1 MFKIYGGH
9 EKFTQWTKNNKLIM
23 SKLPVGAEVLFYND
37 PKEDEPR
44 VAEVYEFQEEN
55 GTKINVVDVPNNLL
69 TETNKIKVR
78 VPEKVKSLYGV
89 IYMVAGQREKY
100 FEVEAASKPDD
111 YIYDNE
117 EEDGCGCSGEVS
129 EEQVVNIVNNYFS
142 EDYEYVPNSEVI
154 ALLSDY

>member
-9 EKFTQWTKNNKLIM
+9 EKFTQWTKGQKLIM

-37 PKEDEPR
+37 PKEDDPR

-78 VPEKVKSLYGV
+78 IPEKVKSLYGV
-89 IYMVAGQREKY
+89 IHMVAGQRERY
-100 FEVEAASKPDD
+100 FEVEPAAKPDD
-111 YIYDNE
+111 YVYDDE
-117 EEDGCGCSGEVS
+117 GETSGGVS
-129 EEQVVNIVNNYFS
+129 DEQVESAIN
-142 EDYEYVPNSEVI
+142 DYLSDDANRVSNSEII
-154 ALLSDY
+154 ALLSDD